1 MATARAWI
9 LCAHVAPLGVKFY
22 TGTQFPESY
31 RNQIFIAEHGS
42 WNRKERAG
50 YRVTLVR
57 LQDDKVTAYEPFI
70 TGWNQADGVL
80 GRPADLLVLPD
91 GSMLVSDDMAGVI
104 YRITYGPA
112 G

>member
-1 MATARAWI
+1 M
-9 LCAHVAPLGVKFY
+9 
-22 TGTQFPESY
+22 
-31 RNQIFIAEHGS
+31 
-42 WNRKERAG
+42 NRKERAG
-50 YRVTLVR
+50 YRVTMVR

-104 YRITYGPA
+104 SGLPRGRRLKRRPVREGA
-112 G
+112 SVGR